1 MERGADGRMA
11 NRKKHSATNP
21 ERDRVKEIFRQN
33 IQIAKKLRRDGY
45 FDTMAMYDLSEKYCT
60 RRVEAVTR
68 LIPEM
73 RKRYVEQY
81 PDMDI
86 AEEFAEIA
94 STLNT
99 TYDELDACFLLCQG
113 AAIWMLDQIVES
125 AGTVELCRLLSE
137 FDNTIDIP
145 EVYDTRY
152 APNLITKMICMLLCR
167 YGEDDKN
174 VIPSS
179 YFTRQDENSI
189 FDEILTLIPENA
201 KSTAAENL
209 QRKYWEWADLYFEAL
224 YPVVQ
229 SNNALHKRM
238 ERFENE
244 LKELTARNLS
254 RRAQNTALSL
264 LLPEKVFND
273 DVYRRQE
280 EILRIEN
287 RMEELTEAAGNM
299 SDQLH
304 EYRYSSVQIDMM
316 DRQSVL
322 EYMAPEIVDKMLAFP
337 IEDPYEICFALLYLL
352 NQDDDCVWSYSFML
366 AVVSRAV
373 AMLPWSGAVFN
384 ESNDGYWYNNDEKI
398 PPQPLDSEWYERK
411 YIGDRD
417 ATGRR
422 DDVNLAQ
429 LVYQYT
435 GVIVP
440 RNTRRY
446 DGAAKKLRKN
456 GLKPSQASML
466 CAVMNILGEASRQ
479 QKYLPDGTTAETSP
493 IEPAAAEQSAEEN
506 AQLKRE
512 LTQLKAQMKKINHD
526 LSQENAILQDKL
538 FKAEKAS
545 AAMAQELTDL
555 REIVFN
561 QQRSVPQEKEE
572 PAKIAFPYRTDRRVI
587 AFGGHDSWLREIK
600 FKVPDVR
607 FMGEDISSAE
617 VIRRADVVWIQT
629 NCIGHN
635 TYYNVIDLVRRYG
648 RKVRYFKY
656 ASAVKCAEQVA
667 EEEEKSKA

>member
-1 MERGADGRMA
+1 MA

-366 AVVSRAV
+366 AVVSRAA

-493 IEPAAAEQSAEEN
+493 IEPAAAEQAAEEN

-538 FKAEKAS
+538 SKAEKAS

>member
-1 MERGADGRMA
+1 MA

-287 RMEELTEAAGNM
+287 RMEELTEAAENM

-366 AVVSRAV
+366 AVVSRAA

-493 IEPAAAEQSAEEN
+493 IEPAAAEQAAEEN

-538 FKAEKAS
+538 SKAEKAS
-545 AAMAQELTDL
+545 AAMAQELADL

>member
-1 MERGADGRMA
+1 MA

-45 FDTMAMYDLSEKYCT
+45 FGTMAMYDLSEKYCT

-152 APNLITKMICMLLCR
+152 APNLITRMICMLLCR

-179 YFTRQDENSI
+179 YFTRRDENSI
-189 FDEILTLIPENA
+189 FDEILTLIPE
-201 KSTAAENL
+201 STAAENL

-264 LLPEKVFND
+264 LLPEKVLND

-366 AVVSRAV
+366 AVVSRAA

-493 IEPAAAEQSAEEN
+493 IEPAAAEQAAEEN

-538 FKAEKAS
+538 SKAEKAS
-545 AAMAQELTDL
+545 AAMAQELADL
-555 REIVFN
+555 RAIVFN

>member
-1 MERGADGRMA
+1 
-11 NRKKHSATNP
+11 
-21 ERDRVKEIFRQN
+21 
-33 IQIAKKLRRDGY
+33 
-45 FDTMAMYDLSEKYCT
+45 
-60 RRVEAVTR
+60 
-68 LIPEM
+68 
-73 RKRYVEQY
+73 
-81 PDMDI
+81 
-86 AEEFAEIA
+86 
-94 STLNT
+94 
-99 TYDELDACFLLCQG
+99 
-113 AAIWMLDQIVES
+113 
-125 AGTVELCRLLSE
+125 
-137 FDNTIDIP
+137 
-145 EVYDTRY
+145 
-152 APNLITKMICMLLCR
+152 
-167 YGEDDKN
+167 
-174 VIPSS
+174 
-179 YFTRQDENSI
+179 
-189 FDEILTLIPENA
+189 
-201 KSTAAENL
+201 
-209 QRKYWEWADLYFEAL
+209 
-224 YPVVQ
+224 
-229 SNNALHKRM
+229 M

-264 LLPEKVFND
+264 LLPEKVLND

-287 RMEELTEAAGNM
+287 RMEELTEAAENM

-366 AVVSRAV
+366 AVVSRAA

-493 IEPAAAEQSAEEN
+493 IEPAAAEQAAEEN

-538 FKAEKAS
+538 SKAEKAS
-545 AAMAQELTDL
+545 AAMAQELADL

>member
-1 MERGADGRMA
+1 MA

-287 RMEELTEAAGNM
+287 RMEELTEAAENM

-366 AVVSRAV
+366 AVVSRAA

-493 IEPAAAEQSAEEN
+493 IEPAAAEQAAEEN

-538 FKAEKAS
+538 SKAEKAS
-545 AAMAQELTDL
+545 AAMAQELADL

-656 ASAVKCAEQVA
+656 ASAVKCAEQIA